1 MTKQISIKTFIIL
14 TIIVSSYVTIT
25 FSNYIR
31 KTPYPIPNN
40 NSTISD
46 ESNHKDKKN
55 SVETFVYA
63 ISCIIFVSF
72 VGVAI
77 CWK

>member
-1 MTKQISIKTFIIL
+1 MTKRISIKTFIIL
-14 TIIVSSYVTIT
+14 TIIVSSYMTLT

-31 KTPYPIPNN
+31 KIPYPIPNN
-40 NSTISD
+40 NSTNSD

-55 SVETFVYA
+55 SVETFVFA

-77 CWK
+77 FWK